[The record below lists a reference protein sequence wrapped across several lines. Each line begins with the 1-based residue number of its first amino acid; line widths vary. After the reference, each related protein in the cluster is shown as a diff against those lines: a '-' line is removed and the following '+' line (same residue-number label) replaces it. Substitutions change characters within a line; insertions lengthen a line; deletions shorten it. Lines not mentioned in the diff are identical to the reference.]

1 MKITSNDVLGYINS
15 LDKERIDDINVLV
28 NLFKRITNKEP
39 LMWGNIIGFGNL
51 HYKYKTGHSG
61 DMPLLA
67 LASRKQAITL
77 YVSYTLDKYDSLKKL
92 GKHKTGVSCLYIKKL
107 SDIDINVL
115 EELLIQSISDTLSLD
130 FITDNDKVED

>member
-1 MKITSNDVLGYINS
+1 MKITSNDVIGFIDS
-15 LDKERIDDINVLV
+15 LDEARINDIKVLV
-28 NLFKRITNKEP
+28 NLFKKVTNKEP

-77 YVSYTLDKYDSLKKL
+77 YVSYSLDKYDSLKKL
-92 GKHKTGVSCLYIKKL
+92 GKYKTGVSCLYIKKL
-107 SDIDINVL
+107 SDIDLNVL
-115 EELLIQSISDTLSLD
+115 EELLVKAISDTLSLD

>member
-1 MKITSNDVLGYINS
+1 MKITSNDVIGFIDS
-15 LDKERIDDINVLV
+15 LDEARINDIKVLV
-28 NLFKRITNKEP
+28 NLFKKVTNKEP

-77 YVSYTLDKYDSLKKL
+77 YV
-92 GKHKTGVSCLYIKKL
+92 
-107 SDIDINVL
+107 
-115 EELLIQSISDTLSLD
+115 
-130 FITDNDKVED
+130 

>member
-1 MKITSNDVLGYINS
+1 MKITSNDVIGFIDS
-15 LDKERIDDINVLV
+15 LDEARINDIKVLV
-28 NLFKRITNKEP
+28 NLFKKVTNKEP

-77 YVSYTLDKYDSLKKL
+77 YVSYSLDKYDSLKKL
-92 GKHKTGVSCLYIKKL
+92 GKYKTGFSCLYIKKL
-107 SDIDINVL
+107 SDIDLNVL
-115 EELLIQSISDTLSLD
+115 EELLVKAISDTLSLD

>member
-1 MKITSNDVLGYINS
+1 MKITSSDVLGYISS

-39 LMWGNIIGFGNL
+39 LMWGSIIGFGNL
-51 HYKYKTGHSG
+51 HYKYKTGYSG

-77 YVSYTLDKYDSLKKL
+77 YVSYSLDKYDSLKKL
-92 GKHKTGVSCLYIKKL
+92 GKYKTGVSCLYIKKL
-107 SDIDINVL
+107 SDIDLNVL
-115 EELLIQSISDTLSLD
+115 EELLVKAISDTLSLD